1 MIKLSTVKTEYIT
14 DNQTFVKCI
23 LKTKLTDNKS
33 KDKNKDKPIGLPL
46 PPFVGIAH
54 LHKED
59 EFNYEVGC
67 RIALAKAER
76 IAYKRVG
83 KGIAEE
89 YKSLTN
95 LIKDLDDFIYKAES
109 MVKHNTEYIKKL
121 SNCSEKE

>member
-14 DNQTFVKCI
+14 DNKTFVKCI
-23 LKTKLTDNKS
+23 LKTKLTDNKG
-33 KDKNKDKPIGLPL
+33 KDKATKFPL
-46 PPFVGIAH
+46 PPFVGIAK
-54 LHKED
+54 LHEKD
-59 EFNYEVGC
+59 TFNYEIGC

-89 YKSLTN
+89 YKSLAN
-95 LIKDLDDFIYKAES
+95 FISDLDNFIYKAES

>member
-1 MIKLSTVKTEYIT
+1 MIKLSTDKTEYIT
-14 DNQTFVKCI
+14 DNKTFVKCI
-23 LKTKLTDNKS
+23 LKTKLTNNKE
-33 KDKNKDKPIGLPL
+33 KVEQMYL
-46 PPFVGIAH
+46 PPFIGVAK

-59 EFNYEVGC
+59 EFNYEIGC

-95 LIKDLDDFIYKAES
+95 LTKDLDDFIYKAES

-121 SNCSEKE
+121 SNCSEEE

>member
-1 MIKLSTVKTEYIT
+1 MAKALLKKKGYDAKTHEGIIKLFS
-14 DNQTFVKCI
+14 
-23 LKTKLTDNKS
+23 LKYVN
-33 KDKNKDKPIGLPL
+33 
-46 PPFVGIAH
+46 
-54 LHKED
+54 ED
-59 EFNYEVGC
+59 TFNYEIGC

-89 YKSLTN
+89 YKSLAN
-95 LIKDLDDFIYKAES
+95 FISDLDNFIYKAES

>member
-1 MIKLSTVKTEYIT
+1 MIKLSTVKTVYTT

-23 LKTKLTDNKS
+23 LKTKLTDNKN
-33 KDKNKDKPIGLPL
+33 KDKNNKIGLPL
-46 PPFVGIAH
+46 PLFVGIAH
-54 LHKED
+54 LHKKD

-76 IAYKRVG
+76 IAYKKVG

-95 LIKDLDDFIYKAES
+95 LTKDLDDFIYKAES

>member
-14 DNQTFVKCI
+14 DNKTFVKCI
-23 LKTKLTDNKS
+23 LKTKLTDKY
-33 KDKNKDKPIGLPL
+33 KDKSKDKPIGLLL
-46 PPFVGIAH
+46 PPFVGVAK
-54 LHKED
+54 LHEKD
-59 EFNYEVGC
+59 EFNYEIGC

-83 KGIAEE
+83 KSMAEE
-89 YKSLTN
+89 YKNLTN
-95 LIKDLDDFIYKAES
+95 FISDFDNFIYKAES

>member
-14 DNQTFVKCI
+14 DNKTFVKCI
-23 LKTKLTDNKS
+23 LRTKLTDNKG
-33 KDKNKDKPIGLPL
+33 KDKDKATGLPL
-46 PPFVGIAH
+46 PPFVGVAK

-59 EFNYEVGC
+59 TFDYQTGC

-89 YKSLTN
+89 YKSLS
-95 LIKDLDDFIYKAES
+95 DFISDLENFIFKAES
-109 MVKHNTEYIKKL
+109 MVKHNTEYIKNITK
-121 SNCSEKE
+121 N